1 MRQNLFLGWNILLA
15 MLFTFYSCSN
25 EMDSDFESDEEAVNL
40 KLSTDSVLTRSN
52 PWDEEETPLEWAE
65 NEDGTGPFS
74 AGVLYFILIRSL
86 GTKMRI
92 ILYIIHILI
101 GERALI
107 GKMLEMR

>member
-52 PWDEEETPLEWAE
+52 P
-65 NEDGTGPFS
+65 
-74 AGVLYFILIRSL
+74 
-86 GTKMRI
+86 
-92 ILYIIHILI
+92 
-101 GERALI
+101 
-107 GKMLEMR
+107 

>member
-40 KLSTDSVLTRSN
+40 LRTRMEL
-52 PWDEEETPLEWAE
+52 DHFLL
-65 NEDGTGPFS
+65 
-74 AGVLYFILIRSL
+74 VYYIFILIRSL